1 MTTMTRP
8 RRAHDTRP
16 LVRPQAAVRRG
27 LARLLPSD
35 ENHPTAA
42 AVEAQPR
49 RRQSKGV
56 RYARDLRARE
66 NFVRFYL
73 ADLLPAVERTLWLDA
88 DTVVRCDLSH
98 LFAGAGAAPWHLEI
112 TRDHPRSPEIT
123 RDHPRSPEIALK
135 APPRGISRSQSSPWR
150 CAMQRGR
157 KGGLNETI
165 STWFIEEPVSF
176 SCVA

>member
-1 MTTMTRP
+1 MTRP

-73 ADLLPAVERTLWLDA
+73 ADLLPAVCGPHAPAALDAVTWFSAGIVYHSHSQVERTLWLDA

-98 LFAGAGAAPWHLEI
+98 LFAGAGATPWHLEEPVVAVALRDAARSEGGPQ
-112 TRDHPRSPEIT
+112 RDHI
-123 RDHPRSPEIALK
+123 HL
-135 APPRGISRSQSSPWR
+135 
-150 CAMQRGR
+150 
-157 KGGLNETI
+157 
-165 STWFIEEPVSF
+165 VH
-176 SCVA
+176 